1 MKIILTFILAVI
13 VCFNSG
19 LSQIAVKGETIYTMS
34 GDPIEK
40 GILLINKGKI
50 EKVGRQ
56 SDVQIPEG
64 YEIVEGKVI
73 TPGLIDAR
81 TVVGLSGIYN
91 YRHDQD
97 QLEKSDAIQP
107 ELRAVDAYN
116 KDEKLVDFLLSLGIT
131 TIHTGHGPG
140 ALASGQTMIAKTY
153 SESYNDYVVDSL
165 TMVAFTLG
173 NTVRSNYTKPGTRSK
188 GVAMLRSEFLKAQE
202 YLKKQNSNDEKERPK
217 RDLKLETLSKVLN
230 GDVRALFT
238 VNRAV
243 DIMAALRLADEFGFK
258 PVLDGV
264 AEGYLLLD
272 ELKVR
277 KLEIILHPTMV
288 RTYGDTKNASLETP
302 KTFYE
307 AGILFSLQSGYESY
321 VPKTRVVLFE
331 AAIAHSYG
339 LPFNE
344 ALASIT
350 INPAKLLGIDESVG
364 SLEEGK
370 FADIVVFDGN
380 PFEYTS
386 HVCKVIVKGK
396 IVKDECF

>member
-40 GILLINKGKI
+40 GIVLINKGKI

-64 YEIVEGKVI
+64 YEILEGKVI

-91 YRHDQD
+91 YTHDQD

-107 ELRAVDAYN
+107 ELRAFDAYN

-202 YLKKQNSNDEKERPK
+202 YLKKQNSKDEKERPK

-396 IVKDECF
+396 VVKDECF